1 MSNKE
6 EWAGIDRRKGDRR
19 KGDRRKSDNYEK
31 LSNQLDIINDDLEKI
46 SFDISNINK
55 SFRGE

>member
-19 KGDRRKSDNYEK
+19 KGDNYEK